1 MITHVVIH
9 GRFGPGGLRGLGG
22 LGVGNGLGTGWGW
35 GRSGRFDLL
44 ARSKPSRSLLG
55 EVRLPGGVNR
65 MPKPTAI
72 AAAAAAPAAAPIL
85 EAAPTFAPIPAAA
98 PTAVGEG

>member
-1 MITHVVIH
+1 M
-9 GRFGPGGLRGLGG
+9 GAGLGG
-22 LGVGNGLGTGWGW
+22 AFGFGRGSGPGWGPL
-35 GRSGRFDLL
+35 GGFALL

-72 AAAAAAPAAAPIL
+72 AAAAAAPAAAPRL